1 MTPLRKCLKGGGC
14 ESFGRCSGFGD
25 GAIHASARRKSLR
38 LVLGLTLMLKTANA
52 WPANNLIPRATD
64 PSLTT
69 APPVRFLQQ
78 RFQRG
83 NAAALRNVQ
92 KEKSSMRMKATGRD
106 RGRPGAEKEEAL
118 WLGLDLSTQSLTAAV
133 LRGDGVGGASNEPVV
148 LESVNYEVRVPL
160 YFRNQQL
167 A

>member
-1 MTPLRKCLKGGGC
+1 
-14 ESFGRCSGFGD
+14 
-25 GAIHASARRKSLR
+25 
-38 LVLGLTLMLKTANA
+38 
-52 WPANNLIPRATD
+52 
-64 PSLTT
+64 
-69 APPVRFLQQ
+69 
-78 RFQRG
+78 
-83 NAAALRNVQ
+83 
-92 KEKSSMRMKATGRD
+92 MRMKATGRD